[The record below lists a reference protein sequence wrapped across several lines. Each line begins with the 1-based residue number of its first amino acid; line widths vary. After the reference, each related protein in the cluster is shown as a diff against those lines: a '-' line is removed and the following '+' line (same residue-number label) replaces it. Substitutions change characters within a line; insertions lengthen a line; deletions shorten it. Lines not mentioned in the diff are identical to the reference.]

1 MFTIQWFRNS
11 NGSTNDAKKNRRLH
25 WSSFAEQLR
34 NGLLTNHCIQLVLY
48 FERYDCEITKNV
60 RVFIPSNTKFNG
72 RILYNGFVVFSLTVE
87 MLFQTRKHLNAESLP
102 KPFHGG
108 RQTISAGKK
117 Y

>member
-1 MFTIQWFRNS
+1 MDCLQIIVFSLSYILS
-11 NGSTNDAKKNRRLH
+11 A
-25 WSSFAEQLR
+25 
-34 NGLLTNHCIQLVLY
+34 I
-48 FERYDCEITKNV
+48 YDCEITKNV

-87 MLFQTRKHLNAESLP
+87 MRFQTRKYLNTESLP